1 MTHIIIRAITSQL
14 GSVWETIIWNYASI
28 AWISSFYSRASLNP
42 FPHFALP
49 LTVSLVTW
57 TLKT

>member
-14 GSVWETIIWNYASI
+14 GSVWETVIWNYASI

-42 FPHFALP
+42 FPHFCSATHSIPGNLDP
-49 LTVSLVTW
+49 
-57 TLKT
+57 